1 MTTEPLIAVEV
12 FATHQGVEPTF
23 VLALHERGLIQ
34 VTVVHEQPFLEPEQL
49 SRVEQLARLHYDL
62 DINLEGLEAIC
73 HLLDRMDAAQHDL
86 RILRERLRLYEV
98 DQL

>member
-34 VTVVHEQPFLEPEQL
+34 VTVVNEQPFLEPEQL

-73 HLLDRMDAAQHDL
+73 HLLDRMEAAQHDL
-86 RILRERLRLYEV
+86 RNLRERLRLYEM
-98 DQL
+98 DRP

>member
-1 MTTEPLIAVEV
+1 MTTEQLIAVEV

-73 HLLDRMDAAQHDL
+73 HLLDRMEAAQHDL
-86 RILRERLRLYEV
+86 RNLRQRLRLYEM
-98 DQL
+98 DRP